1 MKILS
6 RLVQIQEEQ
15 AKRLMLSHL
24 RSMSDR
30 QLVDC
35 GFSPQLISEGVKAWP
50 WRELPEVTAPLQ
62 FDKDA
67 WSTTVFEDTSLNEFS
82 VDSGKLLERE
92 AA

>member
-67 WSTTVFEDTSLNEFS
+67 FCTKVSEDTALNAFS
-82 VDSGKLLERE
+82 ADNGRLLQQD